1 MLEADNPSYV
11 AAHAYLKLCKLDVR
25 DETEKWARTRESL
38 LRRIPLHE
46 LSPIHLPPHYWS

>member
-25 DETEKWARTRESL
+25 DETEKWARTRESS
-38 LRRIPLHE
+38 LRKIPLHE
-46 LSPIHLPPHYWS
+46 LSPTHSPPHYWS